1 MSFLHAKSGPPDVL
15 EKERIVEALHM
26 QPHPE
31 GGYYVET
38 FRSSTNVET
47 DRGSRAASTA
57 ILFLL
62 GKGDKSHLHRIKSE
76 EVWHFH
82 SGGPLAIIELK
93 EDIKSFS
100 LTVLGPNIL
109 RGEKLQHVVPANTWF
124 GSYPYDE
131 ESPFS
136 LVGCTVAPGFI
147 FEDFELAQNREE
159 LTQLFP
165 NAVDPINH
173 LTPHTSDIRQSK

>member
-1 MSFLHAKSGPPDVL
+1 MIAPINML
-15 EKERIVEALHM
+15 EKNCIVSTLNM

-38 FRSSTNVET
+38 FRSEEVVNT
-47 DRGSRAASTA
+47 DRGIRAASTA

-82 SGGPLAIIELK
+82 AGGPLAIVELK
-93 EDIKSFS
+93 PDTKSFS
-100 LTVLGPNIL
+100 ETILGTDIL

-124 GSYPYDE
+124 GSYPKDE
-131 ESPFS
+131 NSPYS
-136 LVGCTVAPGFI
+136 LVGCTVAPGFE
-147 FEDFELAQNREE
+147 FDDFELATKREE
-159 LTQLFP
+159 FYQIFP
-165 NAVDPINH
+165 HAIDPINH
-173 LTPHTSDIRQSK
+173 LTPHTAAISK